1 MKSTDNKKARNLGQ
15 LGLIDCQYKEINMT
29 LATIQQNQPILNN
42 QPLVIGEFKI
52 RQDEDGRYCINDL
65 HKASGGADKHQPA
78 FFMRNKQTK
87 DLIEELESEFMIC
100 KNADHKMRAV
110 NSVKGKGLSQ
120 GTFVV
125 KELVY
130 YYAMWISAK
139 FHLMVIRAYDALIS
153 GQISVTTKTNKSD
166 RVPLKDAVNML
177 VAKAQ
182 CLNYA
187 DAYKLVHQKFGV
199 EHVEDISHD
208 DLPRAVEYV
217 HHLMSSYAQKV
228 ERIDPELRA
237 LELLDADIT
246 NKVHD
251 YIYALH
257 QEINRLKGNKPV
269 YPEFDKETIVRA
281 VVTRMMDQTRMVLTM
296 NRTSGK
302 PEVSFIPNNSWI
314 LTEDNISKI
323 IGDPCGPK
331 KEVLPNIIHAAASR
345 LTK

>member
-1 MKSTDNKKARNLGQ
+1 MKSTDNKKAQHLQ
-15 LGLIDCQYKEINMT
+15 ETGLIDCQYKEINMT
-29 LATIQQNQPILNN
+29 LAIVQQNQPTLNN
-42 QPLVIGEFKI
+42 QPLVIGEFSI
-52 RQDEDGRYCINDL
+52 RQDEDGRYCLNDF
-65 HKASGGADKHQPA
+65 HKASGELEKHKPP
-78 FFMRNKQTK
+78 FWLRNEQTK
-87 DLIEELESEFMIC
+87 DLIGELQNCNSDYKPIE
-100 KNADHKMRAV
+100 NPV
-110 NSVKGKGLSQ
+110 NVIRGGTKQ
-120 GTFVV
+120 GTYVV

-130 YYAMWISAK
+130 AYAMWISAK
-139 FHLMVIRAYDALIS
+139 FHLTVIRAYDALVS
-153 GQISVTTKTNKSD
+153 GRIKTVGKTHKSD

-237 LELLDADIT
+237 LELLDADTT

-281 VVTRMMDQTRMVLTM
+281 VVTRMMNQTRMVLTM

-331 KEVLPNIIHAAASR
+331 KEILPDIIHAAASR